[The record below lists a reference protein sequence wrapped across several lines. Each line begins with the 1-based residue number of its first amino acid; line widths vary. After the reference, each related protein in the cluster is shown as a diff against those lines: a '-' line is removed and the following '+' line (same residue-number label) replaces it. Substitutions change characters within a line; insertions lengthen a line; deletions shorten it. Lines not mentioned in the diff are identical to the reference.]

1 MTDGLVPSSDDQR
14 LPVLDGLRGLAAYIV
29 VVSHVTNATSLGS
42 GLLGFGAGQIG
53 VMLFF
58 VLSGFLMGSLYLNR
72 SFNRRNIWHFVVRRF
87 ARVIPLYYAV
97 LTAALALA
105 GLSHWVDRDVTI
117 YPIQPHDLIAH
128 YGLLSGENVFWTIP
142 VEIHFYV
149 AFLIVWWLYGK
160 SRFLFSLFVGAAMIL
175 YFARP
180 ADTSGIPQFLNY
192 VGYFLGGVA
201 VSLTIS
207 ALRAGHFWN
216 IGFVGAAA
224 LSLLLFPSI
233 YAGIFGQAR
242 WADFGRMWHDPLC
255 LVAVSALLATSLLAP
270 VAKLALANRFMV
282 YSGRISYSVYLVHVP
297 VIIWLTRFT
306 STSQSPFVFLLLA
319 LMLTIAIAS
328 VSYRWLECPARNAIT
343 RAARLANPAYA
354 MGAAPS
360 FAGGAASV
368 GEGDRCLTP

>member
-1 MTDGLVPSSDDQR
+1 MTIGPSPNADDR
-14 LPVLDGLRGLAAYIV
+14 HLPVLDGLRGLAAYIV
-29 VVSHVTNATSLGS
+29 VVSHLTNATALGS

-72 SFNRRNIWHFVVRRF
+72 PLNRTNVWHFAVRRF
-87 ARVIPLYYAV
+87 ARVIPLYYSV

-105 GLSHWVDRDVTI
+105 GLSHWLDRELTI
-117 YPIQPHDLIAH
+117 FPIEPRDLISH
-128 YGLLSGENVFWTIP
+128 IGLLSGESVFWTIP
-142 VEIHFYV
+142 VEIHFYI

-160 SRFLFSLFVGAAMIL
+160 SRLLFSLFVGSVML
-175 YFARP
+175 WYFTRQANT
-180 ADTSGIPQFLNY
+180 AGIPQFLDY

-207 ALRAGHFWN
+207 KLRAGHFWN
-216 IGFVGAAA
+216 IVFISAAA
-224 LSLLLFPSI
+224 LSLLLFPTI
-233 YAGIFGQAR
+233 YANIFRQAR

-270 VAKLALANRFMV
+270 VAKMVLANRSMV

-306 STSQSPFVFLLLA
+306 STSQFPILFLLLA
-319 LMLTIAIAS
+319 LVLTIAIAS
-328 VSYRWLECPARNAIT
+328 ISYRWLECPVRSAIT
-343 RAARLANPAYA
+343 RGARLTNPAVDT
-354 MGAAPS
+354 APS
-360 FAGGAASV
+360 FAGAAASV
-368 GEGDRCLTP
+368 GDGDHYLTR